1 MSIHF
6 TQYVI
11 GMHTDVVSNTGVHAV
26 TYLWFA
32 EQRAAA
38 YPAQVLNPSEAK
50 FLGSEDQAKNYIK
63 VFEIMDER
71 YKNKLFVIPVKCQAV
86 LANTYSESLKANI
99 SSQKKVA
106 LKV

>member
-6 TQYVI
+6 TQYII
-11 GMHTDVVSNTGVHAV
+11 GMRTAVVSNTGVHAT

-32 EQRAAA
+32 EQRASA

-50 FLGSEDQAKNYIK
+50 FLGSENQANNYIK
-63 VFEIMDER
+63 VFEVMDER
-71 YKNKLFVIPVKCQAV
+71 YKNKLFVVPVKCQAV
-86 LANTYSESLKANI
+86 LADTYSESLKANM
-99 SSQKKVA
+99 SSQKKVV